1 MPLFNRLLLF
11 VLLLLP
17 GCSVGPGGQLS
28 FFPRGHRLLPEA
40 KELRQLP
47 PTELGVPR
55 ELQKQPLPPYIVEPG
70 DVLLL
75 QPADL
80 DSSVRLPG
88 DQNVLTDG
96 TISLGRYGPLL
107 VAGKTVEQI
116 QAEAQHLIR
125 TQGQEVGPLVAR
137 VVVRQSKVFYVLGEV
152 NAPGSFPC
160 VGRETVLDAILA
172 AGGLNDRASRSNI
185 VLSRPSP
192 PESCRVVL
200 PVCYDRIV
208 QLGETSTNYQIAPGD
223 RIFVPTRC
231 AGDDP
236 CKSKKWSCPFPLF
249 QSSLPPSSQE
259 RAPLPEPQPLRELAP
274 PPRRE
279 MESSLPNLQPGA

>member
-1 MPLFNRLLLF
+1 M
-11 VLLLLP
+11 
-17 GCSVGPGGQLS
+17 GPGGQLS

-40 KELRQLP
+40 KDVRQLP
-47 PTELGVPR
+47 PAELGVPR
-55 ELQKQPLPPYIVEPG
+55 ELDKQPLPPYIVEPG
-70 DVLLL
+70 DVVLL

-88 DQNVLTDG
+88 DQTVLTDG
-96 TISLGRYGPLL
+96 TISLGRYGSLL
-107 VAGKTVEQI
+107 VAGRTVEQI
-116 QAEAQHLIR
+116 QAEAQQLIR
-125 TQGQEVGPLVAR
+125 LQNREAGPLVAR

-160 VGRETVLDAILA
+160 SGRETVLDAILA

-185 VLSRPSP
+185 ILSRPSP
-192 PESCRVVL
+192 PDGCRVVL

-208 QLGETSTNYQIAPGD
+208 QLGDTSTNYQIAPGD

-236 CKSKKWSCPFPLF
+236 CKGKKRSCPFPIF
-249 QSSLPPSSQE
+249 QSVLPLSSQE
-259 RAPLPEPQPLRELAP
+259 MVPLPEPQPMREILP

-279 MESSLPNLQPGA
+279 KDIEIEFSIPILQPGA